1 MAIDGHYIVAEQI
14 DPHLRKAS
22 IQAWLE
28 GEALEIIRMD

>member
-14 DPHLRKAS
+14 DPHLRKAP